1 MAVEEVAVERG
12 GAGPGGLGDQAR
24 LVQRHGPGVA
34 VRGMCQYTIRGGKVQ
49 GRRPVYIRG
58 RGYESRDDRWF
69 KWWLV
74 LAVAGAIFA
83 CLVAIVAGQVIAGL
97 FSYIAA
103 GGPTPT
109 PAAEPAS
116 WGVGI
121 HQLAGDPRP
130 FGLRM

>member
-1 MAVEEVAVERG
+1 MERG

-34 VRGMCQYTIRGGKVQ
+34 VRGICQYTIRGGQVQRRRVVYVPRRREGTKVEVF
-49 GRRPVYIRG
+49 G
-58 RGYESRDDRWF
+58 
-69 KWWLV
+69 KWYFLVVALV
-74 LAVAGAIFA
+74 LSFMCVVLVVVCVVIGTVASEMNARI
-83 CLVAIVAGQVIAGL
+83 
-97 FSYIAA
+97 
-103 GGPTPT
+103 PTPT

-130 FGLRM
+130 FELIM